1 MNRSDTII
9 VDANTWLILREFPQH
24 PKAVVQRVTDT
35 TGDDRYLLLTWDA
48 EVTKR
53 RLVGIH
59 KSLGDAEKAV
69 PWPSNQNVTPPLP
82 PRGR

>member
-1 MNRSDTII
+1 MYRSNTII

-24 PKAVVQRVTDT
+24 PKAIVQRVTDT
-35 TGDDRYLLLTWDA
+35 TGEDRYLLLTWDA
-48 EVTKR
+48 EITKR

-59 KSLGDAEKAV
+59 KSLADAEKAV
-69 PWPSNQNVTPPLP
+69 PWPSNQNVTPGLP